1 MSRMSELDI
10 DRQRIAEMDNA
21 DLEQEYYLMASLS
34 SKGVRDEIYISLV
47 EQEASKRGLELNG

>member
-10 DRQRIAEMDNA
+10 ERQRIAEMDNA
-21 DLEQEYYLMASLS
+21 DIEQEYYLMASLS